1 MNRRANTS
9 NVVIRTNP
17 SNTRDLPE
25 YLDVGVFAKFLW
37 LCSAI
42 SVGSYF
48 LFSVIGAKY
57 SLLVNVFFFAS
68 VLVGWYLLYKKVFKL
83 AVLVVS
89 LSLLISICG
98 FIFYSGG
105 FHSPFLIWLSVPPL
119 ILGLLVNWR
128 WSVIAGTSILVF
140 ALFLKFSDHQDMHMS
155 EFQVAHTMG
164 MDHTIFFLSVTSSII
179 TVIFFSFQNYKSLL
193 TALEASQHKERTDT
207 LTGILNR
214 SGFNQFIVDLS
225 GSKTDGPGGLIIF
238 DVNDFKLINDNH
250 GHMFGDYVLQTIASK
265 VGQVIRAGDALARIG
280 GDEFAVILPK
290 SSSKQSAVIG
300 HRIKHEIDTIPFKA
314 ADGHPISVSV
324 SVGVATCDEAELS
337 SIESMMHLADAALYE
352 AKASFEKVIVK
363 RQEQFAGITA

>member
-1 MNRRANTS
+1 MITLNKT
-9 NVVIRTNP
+9 
-17 SNTRDLPE
+17 DLPE
-25 YLDVGVFAKFLW
+25 YLDVSAFVSFMKLTTSLSIVF
-37 LCSAI
+37 C
-42 SVGSYF
+42 V
-48 LFSVIGAKY
+48 LFYVIGASN
-57 SLLVNVFFFAS
+57 SLYGSMIFAVS
-68 VLVGWYLLYKKVFKL
+68 VVAGWYLLYRKVFKL

-89 LSLLISICG
+89 LSLLISIFG

-128 WSVIAGTSILVF
+128 WSVVAGTSILAF
-140 ALFLKFSDHQDMHMS
+140 ALFLKFSGHHVMHMS

-193 TALEASQHKERTDT
+193 NALEASQHKERTDT

-214 SGFNQFIVDLS
+214 SGFNQFVVDLS

-250 GHMFGDYVLQTIASK
+250 GHMFGDYVLQTIAST
-265 VGQVIRAGDALARIG
+265 VGQVIRDGDALARIG

-300 HRIKHEIDTIPFKA
+300 QRIKHEIDTIPFKA
-314 ADGHPISVSV
+314 ADGRPISVSV

-337 SIESMMHLADAALYE
+337 SAESMMHLADAALYE
-352 AKASFEKVIVK
+352 AKAAVEKVIVK
-363 RQEQFAGITA
+363 RLEQIAEVTA